1 MLTNKKDLLP
11 DLFDSTPC
19 RVLRRIRINL
29 ICTRLVSL
37 VIFYQCFKEKSIDK
51 MKIYKEKRG
60 NKYDI
65 LYRTGSWNIFSRLGS
80 NG

>member
-11 DLFDSTPC
+11 DLFGSTPC

-51 MKIYKEKRG
+51 INKNPLCVEKVFVYKMEVKHA
-60 NKYDI
+60 KDKM
-65 LYRTGSWNIFSRLGS
+65 LQEV
-80 NG
+80 